1 MLHLVGFSAKKI
13 KVKVNKNKSSFPEMF
28 CKKFLSSKKHLCRS
42 LIRVP
47 VNFET
52 FLKFCLQNNSKDLE
66 YIWNLCKIKNKN
78 IDITL
83 HTPFLCPC

>member
-28 CKKFLSSKKHLCRS
+28 CKTFLSSKKDLCRS

-47 VNFET
+47 VNFEI
-52 FLKFCLQNNSKDLE
+52 FFKFCLQNNSKDLE
-66 YIWNLCKIKNKN
+66 
-78 IDITL
+78 
-83 HTPFLCPC
+83 